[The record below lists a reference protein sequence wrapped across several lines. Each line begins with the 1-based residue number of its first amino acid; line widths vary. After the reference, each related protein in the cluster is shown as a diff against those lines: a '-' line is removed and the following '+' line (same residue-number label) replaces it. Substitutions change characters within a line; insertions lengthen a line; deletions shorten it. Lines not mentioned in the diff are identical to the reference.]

1 MNSKN
6 RSLEIYRRVLSYA
19 LPYRRRL
26 FLALLCMLIVSCC
39 AVIPPWLMK
48 NVVDD
53 VLIRKDLFML
63 NLVAVSLVAV
73 YVVKA
78 FASYGQKYLMTWVGQ
93 RVVLDL
99 RLQAYSASQRMS
111 LKYVNG
117 HRVGELI
124 SRVTNDATVL
134 QSTVTNAVVDLVVQ
148 GITTVGMMG
157 FLLYINWRL
166 TVVTFAILPVTVWV
180 LSLASK
186 KLRQVGHDIQ
196 SSLAGLS
203 ALAEEALSAIRIVRA
218 FATED
223 VERRRFEEQN
233 LSNFRSLMRGTQ
245 VNGVLSGAVE
255 VLLILAL
262 AVIFWLGGRS
272 VVDDGMTPGDLIAFL
287 GYLGF
292 MAHPVT
298 ILTRVISQ
306 LQHGLASAERIFD
319 LLDNEDS
326 VESPPNPVRL
336 RPIKG
341 EVAFNDVWFR
351 YDRSWVLRGIR
362 LTVSPGETL
371 AIVGATG
378 SGKSTMVD
386 LIQRFYDPEKGSV
399 TIDGHDL
406 RSLDL
411 TELRRQ
417 IGVVPQDP
425 VLMKGSFRYNI
436 AYGYDEAT
444 DEEIEKAAEIAGIAD
459 FIRSLP
465 DGYDGEIGERGVTLS
480 GGQRQRVAI
489 ARAIVRDPRI
499 LIMDE
504 ATSSL
509 DAQVEQAIQKAM
521 DRAMEGRTS
530 FVIAH
535 RLSTIRGADRIAFL
549 KDGVVVEEGTHRQLV
564 DKGGL
569 YSLLDSIQ
577 RGDRP

>member
-1 MNSKN
+1 MDKK
-6 RSLEIYRRVLSYA
+6 RSLMIYRRILSYA
-19 LPYRRRL
+19 LPYTRRIL
-26 FLALLCMLIVSCC
+26 FALVCMMIVSAC

-63 NLVAVSLVAV
+63 NLVAISLVAA
-73 YVVKA
+73 YVIKA
-78 FASYGQKYLMTWVGQ
+78 LASYGQKYLMTWVGQ

-99 RLQAYSASQRMS
+99 RLQAYEASQRMS

-148 GITTVGMMG
+148 GVTVFAMLG
-157 FLLYINWRL
+157 FLLYINWKL
-166 TVVTFAILPVTVWV
+166 TLVTFGVLPLTIWV
-180 LSLASK
+180 MDRASR

-218 FATED
+218 FATEAM
-223 VERRRFEEQN
+223 ERKRFEEQS
-233 LSNFRSLMRGTQ
+233 LSNFKSLMRGTQ
-245 VNGVLSGAVE
+245 VNAVLSGAVE
-255 VLLILAL
+255 VLLIVAL
-262 AVIFWLGGRS
+262 SVIFWLGGRS
-272 VVDDGMTPGDLIAFL
+272 VVAGQMSPGDLIAFL

-298 ILTRVISQ
+298 VLTRVISQ
-306 LQHGLASAERIFD
+306 LQHGLASAERIFE
-319 LLDNEDS
+319 LLDNKDR
-326 VESPPNPVRL
+326 VEAPTNAVVL
-336 RPIKG
+336 RPIRG
-341 EVAFNDVWFR
+341 EVSFRDVWFR
-351 YDRSWVLRGIR
+351 YDDQWVLKGIN
-362 LTVSPGETL
+362 LTVFPGETV

-378 SGKSTMVD
+378 SGKSTMAD
-386 LIQRFYDPEKGSV
+386 LIQRFYDPEMGAI
-399 TIDGHDL
+399 TIDGMDL
-406 RSLDL
+406 SELDL
-411 TELRRQ
+411 TVLRRQ

-425 VLMKGSFRYNI
+425 ILMKGSFRYNI
-436 AYGYDEAT
+436 AYGYDDASE
-444 DEEIEKAAEIAGIAD
+444 DEIRRAAEIAGISD
-459 FIRSLP
+459 FIDSLP

-489 ARAIVRDPRI
+489 ARAIIRDPRI

-509 DAQVEQAIQKAM
+509 DVQVEQAIQKAM

-535 RLSTIRGADRIAFL
+535 RLSTIRGADRILFL
-549 KDGVVVEEGTHRQLV
+549 KDGVIEEEGSHMELLRA
-564 DKGGL
+564 GGL
-569 YSLLDSIQ
+569 YSRLNAIQ
-577 RGDRP
+577 RGEEK

>member
-1 MNSKN
+1 MDKK
-6 RSLEIYRRVLSYA
+6 RSLMIYRRILSYA
-19 LPYRRRL
+19 LPYTRRIL
-26 FLALLCMLIVSCC
+26 FALVCMMIVSAC

-63 NLVAVSLVAV
+63 NLVAISLVAA
-73 YVVKA
+73 YVIKA
-78 FASYGQKYLMTWVGQ
+78 LASYGQKYLMTWVGQ

-99 RLQAYSASQRMS
+99 RLQAYEASQRMS

-148 GITTVGMMG
+148 GVTVFAMLG
-157 FLLYINWRL
+157 FLLYINWKL
-166 TVVTFAILPVTVWV
+166 TLVTFGVLPLTIWV
-180 LSLASK
+180 MDRASR

-218 FATED
+218 FATEAM
-223 VERRRFEEQN
+223 ERKRFEEQS
-233 LSNFRSLMRGTQ
+233 LSNFKSLMRGTQ
-245 VNGVLSGAVE
+245 VNAVLSGAVE
-255 VLLILAL
+255 VLLIVAL
-262 AVIFWLGGRS
+262 SVIFWLGGRS
-272 VVDDGMTPGDLIAFL
+272 VVAGQMSPGDLIAFL

-298 ILTRVISQ
+298 VLTRVISQ
-306 LQHGLASAERIFD
+306 LQHGLASAERIFE
-319 LLDNEDS
+319 LLDNKDR
-326 VESPPNPVRL
+326 VEAPTNAVVL
-336 RPIKG
+336 RPIRG
-341 EVAFNDVWFR
+341 EVSFRDVWFR
-351 YDRSWVLRGIR
+351 YDDQWVLKGIN
-362 LTVSPGETL
+362 LTVFPGETV

-378 SGKSTMVD
+378 SGKSTMAD
-386 LIQRFYDPEKGSV
+386 LIQRFYDPEMGAI
-399 TIDGHDL
+399 TIDGLDL
-406 RSLDL
+406 SELDL
-411 TELRRQ
+411 TVLRRQ

-425 VLMKGSFRYNI
+425 ILMKGSFRYNI
-436 AYGYDEAT
+436 AYGYDDASE
-444 DEEIEKAAEIAGIAD
+444 DEIRRAAEIAGISD
-459 FIRSLP
+459 FIDSLP

-489 ARAIVRDPRI
+489 ARAIIRDPRI

-509 DAQVEQAIQKAM
+509 DVQVEQAIQKAM

-535 RLSTIRGADRIAFL
+535 RLSTIRGADRILFL
-549 KDGVVVEEGTHRQLV
+549 KDGVIEEEGSHMELLRA
-564 DKGGL
+564 GGL
-569 YSLLDSIQ
+569 YSRLNAIQ
-577 RGDRP
+577 RGEEK

>member
-1 MNSKN
+1 MKPS
-6 RSLEIYRRVLSYA
+6 RSMEIYLRVLSYA
-19 LPYRRRL
+19 KPYTKRIASAL
-26 FLALLCMLIVSCC
+26 FCMFVVSGC
-39 AVIPPWLMK
+39 AVVPPWLMK

-63 NLVAVSLVAV
+63 NVIAVTLVAV
-73 YVVKA
+73 YVVKGV
-78 FASYGQKYLMTWVGQ
+78 ASYGQKYLMTWVGQ

-99 RLQAYSASQRMS
+99 RLQAYMASQYMS
-111 LKYVNG
+111 LKYING

-134 QSTVTNAVVDLVVQ
+134 QSTVTNAVVDLIVQ
-148 GITTVGMMG
+148 GVTTLGMLG
-157 FLLYINWRL
+157 FLIYINWRL
-166 TVVTFAILPVTVWV
+166 TLVTFAVLPLTVWV
-180 LSLASK
+180 IDRASK
-186 KLRQVGHDIQ
+186 KLRKVGHDIQ
-196 SSLAGLS
+196 ENLAGLS

-223 VERRRFEEQN
+223 QERLRFERQN
-233 LSNFRSLMRGTQ
+233 MANFKALMRGTQ
-245 VNGVLSGAVE
+245 VNAVLSGAVE
-255 VLLILAL
+255 VLLIAAL
-262 AVIFWLGGRS
+262 AAIFWLGGRS
-272 VVDDGMTPGDLIAFL
+272 VVDGEMTPGDLIAFL

-298 ILTRVISQ
+298 VLTRVISQ
-306 LQHGLASAERIFD
+306 LQHGLASAERIFE
-319 LLDNEDS
+319 LLDNRER
-326 VESPPNPVRL
+326 VEQPENPVVLSPVEGAVDFRDL
-336 RPIKG
+336 
-341 EVAFNDVWFR
+341 WFR
-351 YDRSWVLRGIR
+351 YDDEWVLRGIS
-362 LTVSPGETL
+362 LSVKPGETV
-371 AIVGATG
+371 AVVGSTG

-399 TIDGHDL
+399 EIDGHDV

-411 TELRRQ
+411 TSLRRQ

-425 VLMKGSFRYNI
+425 ILMKGTFRYNI
-436 AYGYDEAT
+436 SYGYDDAT
-444 DEEIEKAAEIAGIAD
+444 DEEIVKAAEIAGISE
-459 FIRSLP
+459 FIESLP
-465 DGYDGEIGERGVTLS
+465 SGYDSEIGERGVTLS

-535 RLSTIRGADRIAFL
+535 RLSTIRGADRILFL
-549 KDGVVVEEGTHRQLV
+549 KDGVIVEDGTHSELSRS
-564 DKGGL
+564 DGPYSRL
-569 YSLLDSIQ
+569 YAIQ
-577 RGDRP
+577 HGERR